1 VSNEREKKGQMMRG
15 SDLARGILDT
25 KGESP
30 SSSVDQDKQR
40 IEAIQEAGEEKKS
53 EEDY

>member
-40 IEAIQEAGEEKKS
+40 IEAIQEAVKRKRVRK
-53 EEDY
+53 DY